1 MLNSDLKHNPDFL
14 LPGSGQAIMFY
25 WFTGRAG
32 HGGRTAHFSKGFR
45 YICKN
50 TLIMN
55 ALRQY
60 TTSEDGTIQLTVPA
74 EYMHRR
80 LEIIILP
87 VDDASRPTPESAE
100 QLREAHRIIDEG
112 GGIEDPDTFL
122 AEFERSRQDRS
133 MPLKY
138 SPKVGQ
144 MRRTAMTLKLIGI
157 CTIQTRNKLEIF
169 GIPRQQ
175 SEVMH

>member
-1 MLNSDLKHNPDFL
+1 MEEAFGKNIVIN
-14 LPGSGQAIMFY
+14 
-25 WFTGRAG
+25 RAYRG
-32 HGGRTAHFSKGFR
+32 KWRSCIVGLGLATVDEPPFSLKGFR

-60 TTSEDGTIQLTVPA
+60 TTSQDGTIRLKVPA

-80 LEIIILP
+80 LEVIILP
-87 VDDASRPTPESAE
+87 VDDASRPMPESEE

-133 MPLKY
+133 MPN
-138 SPKVGQ
+138 
-144 MRRTAMTLKLIGI
+144 RD
-157 CTIQTRNKLEIF
+157 
-169 GIPRQQ
+169 
-175 SEVMH
+175 